1 MAGGISRNNAK
12 VDAGTVPCLWQAPSL
27 GQAQPLQVEYSL
39 SFSLFFFCISLYFF
53 CVSFVFICISSKL
66 KSSHKYVAVCFL
78 TLNDNFPNLREDGKD
93 GLKFYTDANYFF
105 DLWRSEMLQSTEKAS
120 AKRGGLRLVK
130 FVAAIDINSTDNPI
144 YSQGK
149 VILGFKPV
157 LTF

>member
-1 MAGGISRNNAK
+1 MLEQYLACDK
-12 VDAGTVPCLWQAPSL
+12 PP
-27 GQAQPLQVEYSL
+27 PLDKLNPYRWNIL
-39 SFSLFFFCISLYFF
+39 YLFLCFSFVYLCI
-53 CVSFVFICISSKL
+53 SFVFICIFSKL

-130 FVAAIDINSTDNPI
+130 
-144 YSQGK
+144 
-149 VILGFKPV
+149 
-157 LTF
+157 